1 MAGKSPQPKA
11 SEQKV
16 SSNMMRRLAP
26 PLAFLAALCLMVV
39 CFYDS
44 GYTSLPPTGKRY
56 DIAKANIDT
65 LRQDDKRSGQR
76 EPWEN
81 LAAEF
86 RAIYDADPGWPNRPA
101 ALFRAAESLEELAR
115 HSFAKGDAKKAIE
128 CYEAVAQR
136 HADSRLADDA
146 LFRAAKLRAA
156 WLKDDK
162 GALALLERIKSQY
175 PKGDML
181 SEALALE
188 KTLQA
193 AANGRTAP
201 EARQV
206 SSTDGKEPKDE
217 PTSARSG
224 ISPAAPSAATG
235 ASPQATA
242 SADTAAGQI
251 ARAGSQQPLPQAEL
265 LPRYRDAK
273 AKMDTL
279 RADKVRSCWRQP
291 WEELTA
297 EFLRIYMSRK
307 DWAISP
313 GALFRAASS
322 QEALSDCSH
331 LSDEY
336 RQARDLYLKLA
347 QEFPKSA
354 LADDALLRAAAIDAD
369 HLNQTGEAL
378 ELLDAVM
385 ALYSGGDK
393 TAEAQAMRSRLA
405 GPPAAPAA
413 NPTAVAT
420 ATGDKAANAAQIPA
434 KPVVQA
440 LSWSSLSKNSVEIVL
455 ELSAPAR
462 FTAKLNGSAGNAK
475 NRIGQASLLLA
486 LENATVEKDVRKG
499 VNIRGSLFKGMS
511 VSNGKSGETLINFNF
526 QDARRFDTR
535 TESNPCRI
543 ILRVASGTTLLPP
556 VSNSKG
562 GFAQGL
568 PETTGQP
575 DMQGQ
580 VTVASSTPAEP
591 PSPRLVRDMA
601 RQLGLTVRAVF
612 IDAGHGGRDPGT
624 NHNNVLER
632 AVSLDVALTLGR
644 LLEANGLDVVY
655 SRTAD
660 KTVSLRERTAMAN
673 AAGAD
678 LFVSI
683 HVNANDDTS
692 VQGFETYYLD
702 IASNP
707 EAARLATLENAD
719 GDHKLGDMQKMLADV
734 MLNARVDESRH
745 LAQDIQRLAQFRF
758 KRRQFETKDNGIKSA
773 PFLVLLGAQM
783 PAVLV
788 EIGYCTNR
796 EEAARLLSPKYRMT
810 LAEGLAEGILAYK
823 DRLLK
828 RRTVQNSLTQE
839 GAGAM

>member
-11 SEQKV
+11 SEKV
-16 SSNMMRRLAP
+16 GSNNLRRLAP

-65 LRQDDKRSGQR
+65 LRQDEKRSAQR

-115 HSFAKGDAKKAIE
+115 RSFAKADAKKAIE

-162 GALALLERIKSQY
+162 GALSLLERIKSQY
-175 PKGDML
+175 PKGDMI

-206 SSTDGKEPKDE
+206 SNTDGKEPKDDV
-217 PTSARSG
+217 
-224 ISPAAPSAATG
+224 SPAKASAAAAN
-235 ASPQATA
+235 ASGSQPAA
-242 SADTAAGQI
+242 ADTSTAQI
-251 ARAGSQQPLPQAEL
+251 AKAGAQQLLPQAEL

-273 AKMDTL
+273 AKMEAL

-297 EFLRIYMSRK
+297 EFLRIYLSRK

-313 GALFRAASS
+313 GALFRAAAS

-331 LSDEY
+331 LADEY

-354 LADDALLRAAAIDAD
+354 LADDALLQAATIDAD
-369 HLNQTGEAL
+369 HLNQSGEAL
-378 ELLDAVM
+378 ELLDAIM
-385 ALYSGGDK
+385 AMYSGGDK
-393 TAEAQAMRSRLA
+393 TADAQTLRNRLTGA
-405 GPPAAPAA
+405 SATASAAPSTPADK
-413 NPTAVAT
+413 PVAPQ
-420 ATGDKAANAAQIPA
+420 APA
-434 KPVVQA
+434 KPVVQS
-440 LSWSSLSKNSVEIVL
+440 LSWNSLSKNSVEIVL
-455 ELSAPAR
+455 ELSAPAK
-462 FTAKLNGSAGNAK
+462 FSAKLNGSDSKGK
-475 NRIGQASLLLA
+475 NRSGQASLQLA

-511 VSNGKSGETLINFNF
+511 VSSGKNGETLINFNF

-535 TESNPCRI
+535 TETNPCRI
-543 ILRVASGTTLLPP
+543 VLRVASGTTPLPP
-556 VSNSKG
+556 VSNSKA
-562 GFAQGL
+562 GFAQGQT
-568 PETTGQP
+568 ETQNAAEAQSQP
-575 DMQGQ
+575 NMQAQ
-580 VTVASSTPAEP
+580 PTVASNSTTPAGP

-601 RQLGLTVRAVF
+601 RQLGLTVRTVF

-632 AVSLDVALTLGR
+632 ALSLDVALTLGR
-644 LLEANGLDVVY
+644 LLEANGVDVVY

-660 KTVSLRERTAMAN
+660 KSVSLRDRTAMAN

-719 GDHKLGDMQKMLADV
+719 GEHRLGDMQKMLADV

-758 KRRQFETKDNGIKSA
+758 KRRQYETKDNGIKSA

-796 EEAARLLSPKYRMT
+796 EEAARLLTPKYRMT

-823 DRLLK
+823 DKLLK

-839 GAGAM
+839 GSGAM

>member
-11 SEQKV
+11 SEKV
-16 SSNMMRRLAP
+16 GSNNMRRLAP
-26 PLAFLAALCLMVV
+26 PLIFLAALCLMVV

-56 DIAKANIDT
+56 DLAKASIDT
-65 LRQDDKRSGQR
+65 LRQDEKRSAQR

-115 HSFAKGDAKKAIE
+115 RSFAKADAKKAIE

-162 GALALLERIKSQY
+162 GALALLERIKTQY

-181 SEALALE
+181 AEALALE

-217 PTSARSG
+217 GTPTK
-224 ISPAAPSAATG
+224 AAANASSNAQNAQSAAN
-235 ASPQATA
+235 
-242 SADTAAGQI
+242 ADTATAQI
-251 ARAGSQQPLPQAEL
+251 AKAGAQQPLPQAEL

-273 AKMDTL
+273 AKMEAL

-291 WEELTA
+291 WEELTT
-297 EFLRIYMSRK
+297 EFLRIYQSRK

-313 GALFRAASS
+313 GALFRAATS

-354 LADDALLRAAAIDAD
+354 LADDALLRAATIDAD
-369 HLNQTGEAL
+369 HLNQQGEAL
-378 ELLDAVM
+378 ELLDAIA

-393 TAEAQAMRSRLA
+393 TTEAQALRTRLT
-405 GPPAAPAA
+405 GAPAA
-413 NPTAVAT
+413 TPAAT
-420 ATGDKAANAAQIPA
+420 AGAAASNDKPVAAQPTA

-440 LSWSSLSKNSVEIVL
+440 LSWNSLSKNSVEIVL

-462 FTAKLNGSAGNAK
+462 YTAKLNGSDSNGK
-475 NRIGQASLLLA
+475 NRIGQASLQVA

-511 VSNGKSGETLINFNF
+511 VSNGKSGEAVLNFNF

-535 TESNPCRI
+535 VESNPCRI
-543 ILRVASGTTLLPP
+543 ILRVASGTTQLPP

-562 GFAQGL
+562 GFADNQT
-568 PETTGQP
+568 EGQ
-575 DMQGQ
+575 DQQ
-580 VTVASSTPAEP
+580 SVASNSTTPAEP

-601 RQLGLTVRAVF
+601 RQLGLTVRTVF

-660 KTVSLRERTAMAN
+660 KSVSLRDRTAMAN

-683 HVNANDDTS
+683 HVNANDDAS

-719 GDHKLGDMQKMLADV
+719 GEHRLGDMQKMLADV

-796 EEAARLLSPKYRMT
+796 EEAARLLTPKYRMT

>member
-11 SEQKV
+11 SEKV
-16 SSNMMRRLAP
+16 GSNNLRRLAP

-65 LRQDDKRSGQR
+65 LRQDEKRSAQR

-115 HSFAKGDAKKAIE
+115 RSFAKADAKKAIE

-162 GALALLERIKSQY
+162 GALSLLERIKSQY
-175 PKGDML
+175 PKGDMI

-206 SSTDGKEPKDE
+206 SNTDGKEPKDDV
-217 PTSARSG
+217 
-224 ISPAAPSAATG
+224 SPAKASAAAAN
-235 ASPQATA
+235 ASGSQPAA
-242 SADTAAGQI
+242 ADTSTAQI
-251 ARAGSQQPLPQAEL
+251 AKAGAQQLLPQAEL

-273 AKMDTL
+273 AKMEAL

-297 EFLRIYMSRK
+297 EFLRIYLSRK

-313 GALFRAASS
+313 GALFRAAAS

-331 LSDEY
+331 LADEY

-354 LADDALLRAAAIDAD
+354 LADDALLQAATIDAD
-369 HLNQTGEAL
+369 HLNQSGEAL
-378 ELLDAVM
+378 ELLDAIM
-385 ALYSGGDK
+385 AMYSGGDK
-393 TAEAQAMRSRLA
+393 TADAQTLRNRLTGA
-405 GPPAAPAA
+405 SATASAAPSTPADK
-413 NPTAVAT
+413 PVAPQ
-420 ATGDKAANAAQIPA
+420 APA
-434 KPVVQA
+434 KPVVQS
-440 LSWSSLSKNSVEIVL
+440 LSWNSLSKNSVEIVL
-455 ELSAPAR
+455 ELSAPAK
-462 FTAKLNGSAGNAK
+462 FSAKLNGSDSKGK
-475 NRIGQASLLLA
+475 NRSGQASLQLA

-511 VSNGKSGETLINFNF
+511 VSSGKNGETLINFNF

-535 TESNPCRI
+535 TETNPCRI
-543 ILRVASGTTLLPP
+543 VLRVASGTTPLPP
-556 VSNSKG
+556 VSNSKA
-562 GFAQGL
+562 GFAQGQT
-568 PETTGQP
+568 ETQNAAEAQSQP
-575 DMQGQ
+575 NMQAQ
-580 VTVASSTPAEP
+580 PTVASNSTTPAAP

-601 RQLGLTVRAVF
+601 RQLGLTVRTVF

-644 LLEANGLDVVY
+644 LLEANGVDVVY

-660 KTVSLRERTAMAN
+660 KSVSLRDRTAMAN

-719 GDHKLGDMQKMLADV
+719 GEHRLGDMQKMLADV

-758 KRRQFETKDNGIKSA
+758 KRRQYETKDNGIKSA

-796 EEAARLLSPKYRMT
+796 EEAARLLTPKYRMT

-823 DRLLK
+823 DKLLK

-839 GAGAM
+839 GSGAM

>member
-1 MAGKSPQPKA
+1 MAKGKTVAGKKAQPKA
-11 SEQKV
+11 SEPTGNNQ
-16 SSNMMRRLAP
+16 MRRLVP
-26 PLAFLAALCLMVV
+26 PLAFLVALCLMVV

-56 DIAKANIDT
+56 DLAKANIET
-65 LRQDDKRSGQR
+65 LRQDEKRSGQR

-115 HSFAKGDAKKAIE
+115 RSFAKADARKAIE

-162 GALALLERIKSQY
+162 GAQALLERIKAQY
-175 PKGDML
+175 PRGDMIQ
-181 SEALALE
+181 EAQALE

-217 PTSARSG
+217 AV
-224 ISPAAPSAATG
+224 PAKGSSAPSTAASSTAG
-235 ASPQATA
+235 NTDTTAGQLAKA
-242 SADTAAGQI
+242 SAL
-251 ARAGSQQPLPQAEL
+251 QPLPQVEL
-265 LPRYRDAK
+265 LPRYREAK
-273 AKMDTL
+273 AKMDAL

-291 WEELTA
+291 WEELTT
-297 EFLRIYMSRK
+297 EFLRIYTSRK

-313 GALFRAASS
+313 GALFRAAAS

-331 LSDEY
+331 LADEY

-354 LADDALLRAAAIDAD
+354 LADDSLLRAASIEAD
-369 HLNQTGEAL
+369 RLNQTSEAL
-378 ELLDAVM
+378 ELLDAIM
-385 ALYSGGDK
+385 ALYSGGDMV
-393 TAEAQAMRSRLA
+393 AEAQTLRNRLT
-405 GPPAAPAA
+405 GAPAA
-413 NPTAVAT
+413 TAS
-420 ATGDKAANAAQIPA
+420 KAGNAPQVTR
-434 KPVVQA
+434 PVVQS
-440 LSWSSLSKNSVEIVL
+440 LSWNSLSKNSVEIVL

-462 FTAKLNGSAGNAK
+462 YTAKLNTSSAKGK
-475 NRIGQASLLLA
+475 NRADQASLHVA
-486 LENATVEKDVRKG
+486 LENASVEKDIRKG

-511 VSNGKSGETLINFNF
+511 VSDSKGGETVLQFNF
-526 QDARRFDTR
+526 QDARRFDAR
-535 TESNPCRI
+535 TETNPCRI
-543 ILRVASGTTLLPP
+543 ILRVAGGSTQLPP
-556 VSNSKG
+556 VSNAKA
-562 GFAQGL
+562 GFADA
-568 PETTGQP
+568 QP
-575 DMQGQ
+575 TAENQA
-580 VTVASSTPAEP
+580 TVADASGTQPATP

-601 RQLGLTVRAVF
+601 RQLGLTVRTVF

-624 NHNNVLER
+624 NHNGVLER
-632 AVSLDVALTLGR
+632 IVSLDLALTLGR
-644 LLEANGLDVVY
+644 LLEANGLEVVY

-660 KTVSLRERTAMAN
+660 KHISLRERTTMAN

-683 HVNANDDTS
+683 HVNANDDPS

-719 GDHKLGDMQKMLADV
+719 GDHRLGDMQKMLADV

-745 LAQDIQRLAQFRF
+745 LAQDIQRLSQFRL
-758 KRRQFETKDNGIKSA
+758 KRRQYDTKDNGIKSA
-773 PFLVLLGAQM
+773 PFIVLLGAQM

-796 EEAARLLSPKYRMT
+796 EEAARLLTPKYRMT

-823 DRLLK
+823 DKLLK

>member
-11 SEQKV
+11 SEKV
-16 SSNMMRRLAP
+16 GSNNLRRLAP

-56 DIAKANIDT
+56 DLAKASIDT
-65 LRQDDKRSGQR
+65 LRQDEKRSAQR

-115 HSFAKGDAKKAIE
+115 RSFAKADAKKAIE

-162 GALALLERIKSQY
+162 GALSLLERIKSQY
-175 PKGDML
+175 PKGDMI

-193 AANGRTAP
+193 AANGRTSP

-206 SSTDGKEPKDE
+206 SNTDGKEPKDE
-217 PTSARSG
+217 V
-224 ISPAAPSAATG
+224 SPAKASAAAASASG
-235 ASPQATA
+235 AQPAA
-242 SADTAAGQI
+242 AADTATAQLAKAG
-251 ARAGSQQPLPQAEL
+251 AQQPLPQTEL

-273 AKMDTL
+273 TKMETL

-297 EFLRIYMSRK
+297 EFLRIYLSRK

-313 GALFRAASS
+313 GALFRAAAS

-331 LSDEY
+331 IADEY

-354 LADDALLRAAAIDAD
+354 LADDALLQAAIIDAD

-378 ELLDAVM
+378 ELLDAIM
-385 ALYSGGDK
+385 ALYSAGDK
-393 TAEAQAMRSRLA
+393 TAEAQTLRNRLT
-405 GPPAAPAA
+405 GAPATA
-413 NPTAVAT
+413 SAAASTPT
-420 ATGDKAANAAQIPA
+420 DKPVAAQAPA
-434 KPVVQA
+434 RPVVQS
-440 LSWSSLSKNSVEIVL
+440 LSWNSLSKNSVEIVL
-455 ELSAPAR
+455 ELSAPAK
-462 FTAKLNGSAGNAK
+462 FSAKLNGSDSKGK
-475 NRIGQASLLLA
+475 NRSGQASLQLA
-486 LENATVEKDVRKG
+486 LENATVEKDVKKG
-499 VNIRGSLFKGMS
+499 VNIRGSLFQGMS
-511 VSNGKSGETLINFNF
+511 VSSGKSGETLINFNF

-543 ILRVASGTTLLPP
+543 ILRVASGTTQLPP
-556 VSNSKG
+556 ISNSKA
-562 GFAQGL
+562 GFAQG
-568 PETTGQP
+568 QP
-575 DMQGQ
+575 DAQ
-580 VTVASSTPAEP
+580 TPAEAQSQPNLQAQPSVASNNTTPAVP

-601 RQLGLTVRAVF
+601 RQLGLTVRTVF

-624 NHNNVLER
+624 THNNVLER

-644 LLEANGLDVVY
+644 LLEANGVDVVY

-660 KTVSLRERTAMAN
+660 KSVSLRDRTAMAN

-683 HVNANDDTS
+683 HVNANDDAS

-719 GDHKLGDMQKMLADV
+719 GEHRLGDMQKMLADV

-758 KRRQFETKDNGIKSA
+758 KRRQYETKDNGIKSA

-796 EEAARLLSPKYRMT
+796 EEATRLLTPKYRMT

-823 DRLLK
+823 DKLLK

>member
-11 SEQKV
+11 SEKV
-16 SSNMMRRLAP
+16 GSNNLRRLAP

-56 DIAKANIDT
+56 DLAKANIDT
-65 LRQDDKRSGQR
+65 LRQDEKRSAQR

-115 HSFAKGDAKKAIE
+115 RSFAKADAKKAIE
-128 CYEAVAQR
+128 YYEAVAQR

-162 GALALLERIKSQY
+162 GALTLLERIKSQY
-175 PKGDML
+175 PKGDMI

-188 KTLQA
+188 KTLLA

-206 SSTDGKEPKDE
+206 SSTDGKEPKDDVS
-217 PTSARSG
+217 PAKAAPTTAASASGTQTSA
-224 ISPAAPSAATG
+224 AV
-235 ASPQATA
+235 
-242 SADTAAGQI
+242 DTATGQI
-251 ARAGSQQPLPQAEL
+251 AKVGVQQPLPQAEL

-273 AKMDTL
+273 TKMESL

-297 EFLRIYMSRK
+297 EFLRIYLSRK

-313 GALFRAASS
+313 GALFRAAAS
-322 QEALSDCSH
+322 QEALSNCSH
-331 LSDEY
+331 LADEY

-354 LADDALLRAAAIDAD
+354 LADDALLQAATIDAD

-378 ELLDAVM
+378 ELLDAIM

-393 TAEAQAMRSRLA
+393 TAEAQTLRNRLTGA
-405 GPPAAPAA
+405 PATASAAPSAPA
-413 NPTAVAT
+413 
-420 ATGDKAANAAQIPA
+420 DKPVAAQAPA
-434 KPVVQA
+434 KPVVQS
-440 LSWSSLSKNSVEIVL
+440 LSWNSLSKNSVEIVL
-455 ELSAPAR
+455 ELSAPAK
-462 FTAKLNGSAGNAK
+462 FSAKLNGSDRKEK
-475 NRIGQASLLLA
+475 NKSGQASLQLA

-499 VNIRGSLFKGMS
+499 VNIRGSLFQGMS
-511 VSNGKSGETLINFNF
+511 VSNGKGGETLINFNF

-543 ILRVASGTTLLPP
+543 ILRVASGTTQLPP
-556 VSNSKG
+556 INNSKA
-562 GFAQGL
+562 GFAQGQT
-568 PETTGQP
+568 ETQSSAEAQSPPSMQAQP
-575 DMQGQ
+575 S
-580 VTVASSTPAEP
+580 VASNSTTPAVP

-601 RQLGLTVRAVF
+601 RQLGLTVRTVF

-624 NHNNVLER
+624 NHNSVLER

-644 LLEANGLDVVY
+644 LLEANGVDVVY

-660 KTVSLRERTAMAN
+660 KSVSLRDRTAMAN

-683 HVNANDDTS
+683 HVNANDDAS
-692 VQGFETYYLD
+692 IQGFETYYLD

-719 GDHKLGDMQKMLADV
+719 GEHRLGDMQKMLADV

-745 LAQDIQRLAQFRF
+745 LAQDIQRLSQFRF
-758 KRRQFETKDNGIKSA
+758 KRRQYETKDNGIKSA

-796 EEAARLLSPKYRMT
+796 EEAARLLTPKYRMT

-823 DRLLK
+823 DKLLK

-839 GAGAM
+839 GSGAM

>member
-1 MAGKSPQPKA
+1 MAGKKTQPKA
-11 SEQKV
+11 SEPV
-16 SSNMMRRLAP
+16 SNNQMRRLVP
-26 PLAFLAALCLMVV
+26 PLAFLVALCLMVV

-56 DIAKANIDT
+56 DLAKASIET
-65 LRQDDKRSGQR
+65 LRQDEKRSGQR

-115 HSFAKGDAKKAIE
+115 RSFAKADARKAIE
-128 CYEAVAQR
+128 CYESVAQR

-162 GALALLERIKSQY
+162 GALALLDRIKAQY

-181 SEALALE
+181 TEALALE
-188 KTLQA
+188 KTLLA

-206 SSTDGKEPKDE
+206 SGTDGKEPKDDAA
-217 PTSARSG
+217 PAKAASA
-224 ISPAAPSAATG
+224 PAATPPAATD
-235 ASPQATA
+235 AA
-242 SADTAAGQI
+242 SAQI
-251 ARAGSQQPLPQAEL
+251 AKASAQQALPQAEL
-265 LPRYRDAK
+265 LPRYREAK
-273 AKMDTL
+273 AKMEAL

-297 EFLRIYMSRK
+297 EFLHIYSSRK

-313 GALFRAASS
+313 GALFRAAVS

-331 LSDEY
+331 LADEY

-354 LADDALLRAAAIDAD
+354 LADDSLLRAAFIDAD
-369 HLNQTGEAL
+369 HLDQTSEAL
-378 ELLDAVM
+378 ELLDAIQ
-385 ALYSGGDK
+385 ALYSGGDM
-393 TAEAQAMRSRLA
+393 TAEAQALRSRLT
-405 GPPAAPAA
+405 GAPAMPA
-413 NPTAVAT
+413 I
-420 ATGDKAANAAQIPA
+420 AANDSKPGSQASSPA
-434 KPVVQA
+434 HPVVQG
-440 LSWSSLSKNSVEIVL
+440 LSWTSLSKDSVEIVL

-462 FTAKLNGSAGNAK
+462 YTAKLENSQARGKKKG
-475 NRIGQASLLLA
+475 GQASLSLA
-486 LENATVEKDVRKG
+486 LENAQIEKDIRKG
-499 VNIRGSLFKGMS
+499 VTIRGSLFKGMT
-511 VSNGKSGETLINFNF
+511 VSDGKDGAAVLQFNF
-526 QDARRFDTR
+526 MDARRFDAH
-535 TESNPCRI
+535 TETNPCRI
-543 ILRVASGTTLLPP
+543 ILRVAGGSTPLPP
-556 VSNSKG
+556 ATKG
-562 GFAQGL
+562 RAGYADA
-568 PETTGQP
+568 QP
-575 DMQGQ
+575 DG
-580 VTVASSTPAEP
+580 ASPTSTTAARETPTEP
-591 PSPRLVRDMA
+591 PSPNLVRDMA
-601 RQLGLTVRAVF
+601 RQLGLTVHTVF

-624 NHNNVLER
+624 NHNDVLER

-660 KTVSLRERTAMAN
+660 KAISLHERTTMAN
-673 AAGAD
+673 ATGAD

-683 HVNANDDTS
+683 HVNANDDPS

-707 EAARLATLENAD
+707 EAARLATLENTD
-719 GDHKLGDMQKMLADV
+719 SEHRLGDMQKMLADV

-745 LAQDIQRLAQFRF
+745 LAQDIQRMSQFRL
-758 KRRQFETKDNGIKSA
+758 KRRQFDTKDNGIKSA
-773 PFLVLLGAQM
+773 PFIVLIGAQM

-788 EIGYCTNR
+788 EIGYCTNKQ
-796 EEAARLLSPKYRMT
+796 EASRLLTPKYRMSV
-810 LAEGLAEGILAYK
+810 AEGLAEGILAYK

-839 GAGAM
+839 SAGAM

>member
-11 SEQKV
+11 SEKV
-16 SSNMMRRLAP
+16 GSNNLRRLAP

-65 LRQDDKRSGQR
+65 LRQDEKRSAQR

-115 HSFAKGDAKKAIE
+115 RSFAKADAKKAIE

-162 GALALLERIKSQY
+162 GALSLLERIKSQY
-175 PKGDML
+175 PKGDMI
-181 SEALALE
+181 SEAQALE

-206 SSTDGKEPKDE
+206 SNTDGKEPKDDV
-217 PTSARSG
+217 
-224 ISPAAPSAATG
+224 SPAKASAAAAN
-235 ASPQATA
+235 ASGSQPAA
-242 SADTAAGQI
+242 ADTSTAQI
-251 ARAGSQQPLPQAEL
+251 AKAGAQQLLPQAEL

-273 AKMDTL
+273 AKMEAL

-297 EFLRIYMSRK
+297 EFLRIYLSRK

-313 GALFRAASS
+313 GALFRAAAS

-331 LSDEY
+331 LADEY

-354 LADDALLRAAAIDAD
+354 LADDALLQAATIDAD
-369 HLNQTGEAL
+369 HLNQSGEAL
-378 ELLDAVM
+378 ELLDAIM
-385 ALYSGGDK
+385 AMYSGGDK
-393 TAEAQAMRSRLA
+393 TADAQTLRNRLTGA
-405 GPPAAPAA
+405 SATASAAPSTPADK
-413 NPTAVAT
+413 PVAPQ
-420 ATGDKAANAAQIPA
+420 APA
-434 KPVVQA
+434 KPVVQS
-440 LSWSSLSKNSVEIVL
+440 LSWNSLSKNSVEIVL
-455 ELSAPAR
+455 ELSAPAK
-462 FTAKLNGSAGNAK
+462 FSAKLNGSDSKGK
-475 NRIGQASLLLA
+475 NRSGQASLQLA

-511 VSNGKSGETLINFNF
+511 VSSGKNGETLINFNF

-535 TESNPCRI
+535 TETNPCRI
-543 ILRVASGTTLLPP
+543 VLRVASGTTQLPP
-556 VSNSKG
+556 VSNSKA
-562 GFAQGL
+562 GFAQGQT
-568 PETTGQP
+568 ETQNAAEAQSQP
-575 DMQGQ
+575 NMQAQ
-580 VTVASSTPAEP
+580 PTVASNSTTPAGP

-601 RQLGLTVRAVF
+601 RQLGLTVRTVF

-644 LLEANGLDVVY
+644 LLEANGVDVVY

-660 KTVSLRERTAMAN
+660 KSVSLRDRTAMAN

-719 GDHKLGDMQKMLADV
+719 GEHRLGDMQKMLADV

-758 KRRQFETKDNGIKSA
+758 KRRQYETKDNGIKSA

-796 EEAARLLSPKYRMT
+796 EEAARLLTPKYRMT

-823 DRLLK
+823 DKLLK

-839 GAGAM
+839 GSGAM

>member
-1 MAGKSPQPKA
+1 MAGKKAQPKA
-11 SEQKV
+11 SEPTGNNQ
-16 SSNMMRRLAP
+16 MRRLVP
-26 PLAFLAALCLMVV
+26 PLAFLVALCLMVV

-56 DIAKANIDT
+56 DLAKANIET
-65 LRQDDKRSGQR
+65 LRQDEKRSGQR

-115 HSFAKGDAKKAIE
+115 RSFAKADARKAIE

-162 GALALLERIKSQY
+162 GAMALLERIKSQY

-217 PTSARSG
+217 TAPAKGAST
-224 ISPAAPSAATG
+224 AAPSP
-235 ASPQATA
+235 ASSSVAGSADAPTALLAKA
-242 SADTAAGQI
+242 SAL
-251 ARAGSQQPLPQAEL
+251 QPLPQADL
-265 LPRYRDAK
+265 LPRYREAK
-273 AKMDTL
+273 AKMEAL

-291 WEELTA
+291 WEELTT
-297 EFLRIYMSRK
+297 EFLRIYTSRK

-313 GALFRAASS
+313 GALFRAAAS

-331 LSDEY
+331 IADEY

-354 LADDALLRAAAIDAD
+354 LADDSLLRAASIEAD
-369 HLNQTGEAL
+369 RLNQPTEAL
-378 ELLDAVM
+378 ELLDAIM
-385 ALYSGGDK
+385 ALYSGGDMV
-393 TAEAQAMRSRLA
+393 TEAQTLRNRITGAPATTASKS
-405 GPPAAPAA
+405 GAAPQAA
-413 NPTAVAT
+413 R
-420 ATGDKAANAAQIPA
+420 
-434 KPVVQA
+434 PVVQS
-440 LSWSSLSKNSVEIVL
+440 LSWNSLSKNSVEIVL

-462 FTAKLNGSAGNAK
+462 YTAKLNTGSAKGK
-475 NRIGQASLLLA
+475 NRSGQASLQIA
-486 LENATVEKDVRKG
+486 LENASVENDIRKG

-511 VSNGKSGETLINFNF
+511 VSDSKGGETLLQFNF
-526 QDARRFDTR
+526 QDARRFDAR
-535 TESNPCRI
+535 TETNPCRI
-543 ILRVASGTTLLPP
+543 ILRVAGGSTQLPP
-556 VSNSKG
+556 VSNAKA
-562 GFAQGL
+562 GFADAE
-568 PETTGQP
+568 PAAAKAA
-575 DMQGQ
+575 
-580 VTVASSTPAEP
+580 TVAESGGAQPATP

-601 RQLGLTVRAVF
+601 RQLGLTVHTVF

-624 NHNNVLER
+624 NHHGVLER
-632 AVSLDVALTLGR
+632 AISLDVALTLGR
-644 LLEANGLDVVY
+644 LLEANGLEVVY

-660 KTVSLRERTAMAN
+660 KHVSLRERTTMAD

-683 HVNANDDTS
+683 HINANEDPS

-719 GDHKLGDMQKMLADV
+719 GDHRLGDMQKMLADV

-745 LAQDIQRLAQFRF
+745 LAQDIQRLSQFRL
-758 KRRQFETKDNGIKSA
+758 KRRQYNTKDNGIKSA
-773 PFLVLLGAQM
+773 PFIVLLGAQM

-796 EEAARLLSPKYRMT
+796 DEASRLLTPKYRMT

-823 DRLLK
+823 DKLLK

>member
-1 MAGKSPQPKA
+1 MAGKSHQPKA
-11 SEQKV
+11 PEKV
-16 SSNMMRRLAP
+16 GSNNLRRLAP

-56 DIAKANIDT
+56 DLAKASIDT
-65 LRQDDKRSGQR
+65 LRQDEKRSGQR

-115 HSFAKGDAKKAIE
+115 RSFAKADAKKAIE

-156 WLKDDK
+156 WLKDDR

-175 PKGDML
+175 PKGDMIT
-181 SEALALE
+181 EAQALE

-206 SSTDGKEPKDE
+206 SNTDGKEPKDE
-217 PTSARSG
+217 ALPSK
-224 ISPAAPSAATG
+224 SAATAAHTPG
-235 ASPQATA
+235 TQ
-242 SADTAAGQI
+242 SAPPADAAPAQI
-251 ARAGSQQPLPQAEL
+251 TRAGALQPVPQAEL
-265 LPRYRDAK
+265 LPRYREAK
-273 AKMDTL
+273 AKMEVL
-279 RADKVRSCWRQP
+279 RTDKVRSCWRQP
-291 WEELTA
+291 WEELTT
-297 EFLRIYMSRK
+297 EFLRIYQSRK

-313 GALFRAASS
+313 GALFRAAIS

-331 LSDEY
+331 LADEY

-354 LADDALLRAAAIDAD
+354 LADDALLRAATIDAD
-369 HLNQTGEAL
+369 HLNQSGEAL
-378 ELLDAVM
+378 ELLDAIA

-393 TAEAQAMRSRLA
+393 NAEAQILRSRLT
-405 GPPAAPAA
+405 GAPATA
-413 NPTAVAT
+413 NAVPLAPADRSAT
-420 ATGDKAANAAQIPA
+420 AQALT

-440 LSWSSLSKNSVEIVL
+440 LSWNSLSKNSVEIVL
-455 ELSAPAR
+455 ELSAPAK
-462 FTAKLNGSAGNAK
+462 FSAKLNGSVGK
-475 NRIGQASLLLA
+475 GKKGTKQASLQLA
-486 LENATVEKDVRKG
+486 LEDATVEKDVRKG

-511 VSNGKSGETLINFNF
+511 VSSGKSGETLLNFEF

-535 TESNPCRI
+535 TESNPYRI
-543 ILRVASGTTLLPP
+543 IVRVASGTTQLPP
-556 VSNSKG
+556 IINGKAG
-562 GFAQGL
+562 YAQG
-568 PETTGQP
+568 PPDAPNMQAQP
-575 DMQGQ
+575 S
-580 VTVASSTPAEP
+580 VASNGTSQAVP

-601 RQLGLTVRAVF
+601 RQLGLTVRTVF

-644 LLEANGLDVVY
+644 LLEANGVDVVY

-660 KTVSLRERTAMAN
+660 KGVSLRERTAMAN

-683 HVNANDDTS
+683 HVNANDDAS

-788 EIGYCTNR
+788 EIGYCTNK
-796 EEAARLLSPKYRMT
+796 EEAARLLTPKYRMT

-839 GAGAM
+839 GSGAM